1 MPLAYHEW
9 INQDLQLALWKIT
22 ESVDELISRLFL
34 NKEEFDTL
42 ASFKS
47 VSRKKQWL
55 SYRAL
60 IRTLVE
66 SDFIFRI
73 HYDEHKKP
81 FLVNPPRSI
90 SISHCSSYSAILI
103 SKKLDIQHGVD
114 VEPIDPKVLKVLNRF
129 LNNFEEKEWG
139 KTKNLAKAVAYWSM
153 KEALF
158 KANGISGLT
167 LKENI
172 SVLPF
177 QMNSKAKIQGI
188 VKSKDYTKYYQ
199 LQFRQFNGLIIS
211 IAFEQDGL

>member
-9 INQDLQLALWKIT
+9 VNNDLQLAVWHIT
-22 ESVDELISRLFL
+22 ESTEELVSQLFL

-42 ASFKS
+42 DSFKS
-47 VSRKKQWL
+47 GTRKKQWL

-60 IRTLVE
+60 IRQLVE
-66 SDFIFRI
+66 SDFIYRI

-103 SKKLDIQHGVD
+103 SKNLNIQHGVD
-114 VEPIDPKVLKVLNRF
+114 IEPVDSKILKVLNKF
-129 LNNFEEKEWG
+129 LNENEEKEWQRE
-139 KTKNLAKAVAYWSM
+139 KHLSKATAYWSM

-158 KANGISGLT
+158 KANGISGLS
-167 LKENI
+167 LRENV

-177 QMNSKAKIQGI
+177 NLNSKSKIQGI
-188 VKSKDYTKYYQ
+188 VRSNDYIHYYQ
-199 LQFRQFNGLIIS
+199 LFFRQFNGLIIA
-211 IAFEQDGL
+211 IAFEES